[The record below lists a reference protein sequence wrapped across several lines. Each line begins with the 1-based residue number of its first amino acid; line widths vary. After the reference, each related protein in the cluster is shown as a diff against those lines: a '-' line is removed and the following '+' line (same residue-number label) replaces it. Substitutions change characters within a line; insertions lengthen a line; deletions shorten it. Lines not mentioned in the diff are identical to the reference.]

1 MDIEQIY
8 TIKDQFVIHSDW
20 WIDWFDWFEIDWL
33 IDWALVSQIY
43 LVQQDEEHGHYFF
56 YNGMKRKKRKSTLVK
71 FKKTTLDTGSE
82 T

>member
-8 TIKDQFVIHSDW
+8 TIKDHSDW

-56 YNGMKRKKRKSTLVK
+56 YNGMKRKKRKLTLVK

>member
-20 WIDWFDWFEIDWL
+20 WIDLIDLKLIGWL
-33 IDWALVSQIY
+33 IELLFRKSTWCNRTKNMGTTFSTT
-43 LVQQDEEHGHYFF
+43 EWKE
-56 YNGMKRKKRKSTLVK
+56 KKRKLTLVK
-71 FKKTTLDTGSE
+71 FKKTTLDTGSK